1 MDSKAFQ
8 AFLAVVVAYLTGAVA
23 WMRETGCGAARA
35 EWFALARYFV
45 TGRTLPQVMRAMFP
59 YHGALGVRG
68 IAISRETCVY
78 ASDFCRAFC
87 YDAKYER
94 GKYERNTIPAW
105 RRNVAL
111 WIAIAASGQAPA
123 FAAALRHTID
133 TAREP
138 SRRARKVR
146 IGVSGEFFAPEIAPH
161 TLTWIR
167 ALVGAGLSV
176 TVPSRAW
183 RDASALPALRAA
195 REAGASVMLSSDP
208 EMLADPDLAARYA
221 DLRAEGFGGMH
232 FGSDVADHGLTA
244 APCPKTWAGRKGACA
259 RCALC
264 YGAATRKGATVYL
277 RQHR

>member
-1 MDSKAFQ
+1 MDPKAFRT
-8 AFLAVVVAYLTGAVA
+8 FLAIVVANIAGAIA
-23 WMRETGCGAARA
+23 AARETGCGTGLV
-35 EWFALARYFV
+35 ESFALARYYL
-45 TGRTLPQVMRAMFP
+45 TGRTFPQVLRAMFP
-59 YHGALGVRG
+59 FHNALGVRG
-68 IAISRETCVY
+68 IALSRETCVY
-78 ASDFCRAFC
+78 ASAFCRAFC

-94 GKYERNTIPAW
+94 GKYERNTVPAW

-111 WIAIAASGQAPA
+111 WIAIASSGQAPA

-133 TAREP
+133 TARDP
-138 SRRARKVR
+138 ARRARKVR
-146 IGVSGEFFAPEIAPH
+146 LGVAGELFAPNLAPH

-183 RDASALPALRAA
+183 RDPSALPALRAA
-195 REAGASVMLSSDP
+195 RDAGASVMLSSDP

-221 DLRAEGFGGMH
+221 ALRAEGFGGMH

-244 APCPKTWAGRKGACA
+244 APCPKTWTGRKGACA